1 MDEDDRDER
10 VGVAV
15 GVVEDVIDI
24 SRTEIC
30 VVDAV
35 EVAVTV
41 DVEVIVADAVEVAV
55 TVDVEVIVAYAV
67 AIEDTDA
74 VLELD
79 SVGVVVGEGR
89 TQLEIDNPRKLFPRS
104 AERRTFVISALV
116 DVPPAVGMGI
126 VNSISCVGDTP

>member
-1 MDEDDRDER
+1 VEDGVDEDDRDER

-41 DVEVIVADAVEVAV
+41 DVEVIM
-55 TVDVEVIVAYAV
+55 AYAV